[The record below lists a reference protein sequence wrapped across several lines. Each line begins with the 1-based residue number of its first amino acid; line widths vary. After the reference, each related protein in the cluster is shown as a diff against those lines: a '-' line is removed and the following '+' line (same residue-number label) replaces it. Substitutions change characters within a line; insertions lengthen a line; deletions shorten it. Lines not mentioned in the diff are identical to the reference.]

1 MGAVRKEDEQLIMHT
16 PVLLQ
21 ETIDALSVTEGGRYI
36 DGTFGEGGHS
46 EAIVRLGGLVL
57 GIDRDSAQIENYQRK
72 GKQEGIVLVQGN
84 FSQMGELARQNGFYP
99 ADGIILDLGLS
110 MEQLRTG
117 SKGLSYRAENEE
129 LDMRLDLEGETAAD
143 ILITRSENE
152 LYEIFARYGEEIY
165 AREIAV
171 SVKRKAVRTVKELL
185 NAIDRALLTKQI
197 TSQQVREKS
206 YARIFQALRIV
217 VNSEVES
224 LKKGLKAAVSCI
236 KPEGRICVITF
247 HSLEDRMVKQF
258 VRENSLTWV
267 VEKKRGVQSFERSA
281 TLRVFTL

>member
-21 ETIDALSVTEGGRYI
+21 DTIDALSVVEGGRYI

-46 EAIVRLGGLVL
+46 EAIVKRGGLVL
-57 GIDRDSAQIENYQRK
+57 GIDRDSAQIDNYQKK
-72 GKQEGIVLVQGN
+72 GEQKGIVLVQGN
-84 FSQMGELARQNGFYP
+84 FSQMEELARQNGFYP

-110 MEQLRTG
+110 MQQLRTG
-117 SKGLSYRAENEE
+117 SKGLSYRAEDEE
-129 LDMRLDLEGETAAD
+129 LNMRLDREGETAAD
-143 ILITRSENE
+143 ILITRSESE

-165 AREIAV
+165 AREIAA

-197 TSQQVREKS
+197 TNSQVREKS

-247 HSLEDRMVKQF
+247 HSLEDRIVKQF

-267 VEKKRGVQSFERSA
+267 IEKKRGVQSFERSA